1 MGGGGVRQRA
11 EQVTLAAMATTGIV
25 VVLADL
31 VGWLDELGNGDA
43 LPKVTLLIL
52 CTVTLFL
59 LLEIERLKVLDNVNE
74 QMSKL
79 DIDAIARELK
89 HQHYGGVVQVHPRFP
104 EEAFTRFVDD
114 ANQQVAILQTWIPNL
129 HRLQWALRQALV
141 ERHVEVRILLLHPW
155 SPVARLREEALR
167 RDPALAEDVK
177 ANVERCLSLLESL
190 AADVAPADQARLRVR
205 LYNSLPSI
213 AVYRVDERYLVSS
226 FMHGS
231 LAVDSAQVEVDG
243 CGTAVGEQ
251 VQRELDTLWQI
262 GCDVDLGN
270 WRRSLEAINL

>member
-1 MGGGGVRQRA
+1 MGGARLRQRA
-11 EQVTLAAMATTGIV
+11 EQAALAAMAGTGIL
-25 VVLADL
+25 VVLADM

-43 LPKVTLLIL
+43 IPKVTLLIL

-89 HQHYGGVVQVHPRFP
+89 HQHYGGVVQVHPSFP
-104 EEAFTRFVDD
+104 EEAFTRLVDG
-114 ANQQVAILQTWIPNL
+114 ATQQVAVLQTWIPNL
-129 HRLQWALRQALV
+129 HRLQWALRQALA

-190 AADVAPADQARLRVR
+190 AADVPPDDRARLRVR

-231 LAVDSAQVEVDG
+231 LAVDSAQVEIDG

-251 VQRELDTLWQI
+251 VQRELDTLWEI

>member
-59 LLEIERLKVLDNVNE
+59 LLEIERLKVLDNVNA
-74 QMSKL
+74 QVSKL

-114 ANQQVAILQTWIPNL
+114 ATQQVAILQTWIPNL

-177 ANVERCLSLLESL
+177 ANVERCLSLLETL
-190 AADVAPADQARLRVR
+190 AADVAPADRARLRVR

-243 CGTAVGEQ
+243 CGTVVGEQ

-270 WRRSLEAINL
+270 WRRSLDAINL